1 MKKSAKDFN
10 LIIDLVP
17 MLSKTFLSK
26 KLYKNLAPAE
36 LNQTHIKAL
45 MFIYFNNNIQM
56 NELSSKLHIEKGSFT
71 PVANKLI
78 DLTYIK
84 KTPSTLDKRKVYL
97 SLTKKGEDL
106 VVLLKESYLK
116 AFEDNLNLLS
126 EEDQLALISS
136 VENLITLLDKI
147 NTINNIKS

>member
-10 LIIDLVP
+10 LIIDLLP

-26 KLYKNLAPAE
+26 RLYKDLAPAE

-45 MFIYFNNNIQM
+45 MFIHFNDNIQM

-97 SLTKKGEDL
+97 SLTKKGENL

-126 EEDQLALISS
+126 EEDQLTLISS
-136 VENLITLLDKI
+136 AENLITLLDKI
-147 NTINNIKS
+147 NTINNLKA